1 MIFIV
6 TNLFSQKDGAVL
18 LQIAMCILYFN
29 GVVEYAQIQ
38 ILLAREIKLNPVS
51 HRVVSLDVIT
61 TI

>member
-6 TNLFSQKDGAVL
+6 INLFSQKNGAVL
-18 LQIAMCILYFN
+18 LRIAMCILYFN

-38 ILLAREIKLNPVS
+38 ILLAREIKLNPIS
-51 HRVVSLDVIT
+51 HGVISLDIIT